1 MQTTNKTDFYIELSL
16 SLSLSLPLPP
26 SLPLSP
32 SLSCAHTHIQHCTK
46 NTSTYLLL
54 YIMTKS
60 PWPPKLL
67 LLFYDAFVNT
77 KNCVL

>member
-1 MQTTNKTDFYIELSL
+1 MQSTNKTDFYIYA
-16 SLSLSLPLPP
+16 PPP
-26 SLPLSP
+26 SV
-32 SLSCAHTHIQHCTK
+32 SLQKK

-67 LLFYDAFVNT
+67 VLFYDAFVNT
-77 KNCVL
+77 KNCIL